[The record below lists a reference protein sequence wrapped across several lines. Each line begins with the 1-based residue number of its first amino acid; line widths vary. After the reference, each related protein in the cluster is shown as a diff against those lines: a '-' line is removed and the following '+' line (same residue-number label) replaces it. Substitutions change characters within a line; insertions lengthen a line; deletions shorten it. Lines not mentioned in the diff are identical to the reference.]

1 MSAAASY
8 RKVMV
13 MAVFSQD
20 RDILK
25 HEAILFSKLYFP
37 WQVLCEGKDGVL
49 SGTSFSQSG
58 NDFTALSV
66 SGGGVIYLRSD
77 DGNLDGVYEIV
88 SVDSAGELTI
98 SVLREDSQASAVAP
112 GDNSNVSYH
121 ISTFGPQANT
131 VFFELTR
138 YFGIQPGNPNSEYGI
153 DDLVDTEVLRQAA
166 VYAVIAGIYATLGSR
181 SEDEHGFWQ
190 KSLHY
195 QKLFEKARERCRI
208 SIDADGDGN
217 GEINRVGGSIR
228 IFRD

>member
-1 MSAAASY
+1 
-8 RKVMV
+8 
-13 MAVFSQD
+13 MAGFSQD

-25 HEAILFSKLYFP
+25 HEAILFSNLYFP
-37 WQVLCEGKDGVL
+37 WQVLCEGEDGVL

-58 NDFTALSV
+58 NDFTASSV

-77 DGNLDGVYEIV
+77 DGNLDGMYEIV
-88 SVDSAGELTI
+88 SVDSATELTI
-98 SVLREDSQASAVAP
+98 SVLREDDQVSAVAP
-112 GDNSNVSYH
+112 GDNSNISYR

-138 YFGIQPGNPNSEYGI
+138 HFGIQPGNPDSEYGV
-153 DDLVDTEVLRQAA
+153 DDVVDTEVLRQGA

-181 SEDEHGFWQ
+181 SEDEQGFWQ

-208 SIDADGDGN
+208 SIDVNGDGK
-217 GEINRVGGSIR
+217 GEVNRVGGSIR